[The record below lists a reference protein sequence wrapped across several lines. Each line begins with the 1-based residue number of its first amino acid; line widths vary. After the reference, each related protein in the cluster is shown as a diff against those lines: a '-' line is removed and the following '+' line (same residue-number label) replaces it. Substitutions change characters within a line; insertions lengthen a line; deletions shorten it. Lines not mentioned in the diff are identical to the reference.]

1 MLYGGQT
8 ALEWSKL
15 IAERYVEYYAHQRNF
30 RSCIFRLST
39 VYAPPSDG
47 NVPNFVGHYANAI
60 NKGERI
66 RLPGEGAPR
75 RDLLHVDDLSRA
87 CSAFIGSVIRHGMY
101 NLGGGTA
108 NALSLRELLNK
119 MEEVSGL
126 QAVVDEEAPLPAP
139 VPVNYVSDL
148 TLVKQELDW
157 SPETGLDDGLKTL
170 F

>member
-1 MLYGGQT
+1 
-8 ALEWSKL
+8 
-15 IAERYVEYYAHQRNF
+15 
-30 RSCIFRLST
+30 
-39 VYAPPSDG
+39 
-47 NVPNFVGHYANAI
+47 
-60 NKGERI
+60 
-66 RLPGEGAPR
+66 
-75 RDLLHVDDLSRA
+75 
-87 CSAFIGSVIRHGMY
+87 MY